1 MCPSHALPTPFLEEP
16 CDASVE
22 STIPNQEHMYD
33 VLVANSIQELGYRVD
48 CLAWICTHHE
58 EVCELC
64 AAYVQ
69 AIRKDIERAGMT
81 PELETDLLA
90 AEQEAKM
97 QQKKLRRNHQVLY
110 GLEQHTT
117 ALKTQQLDY
126 YAGVLTQREYV
137 SVR

>member
-1 MCPSHALPTPFLEEP
+1 MSPSHALPTPFLEEP

-22 STIPNQEHMYD
+22 RTIPNQEHMYNLMVD
-33 VLVANSIQELGYRVD
+33 ATIQEFGYRMD
-48 CLAWICTHHE
+48 CLTWICTHHE

-81 PELETDLLA
+81 SELQTDLLA
-90 AEQEAKM
+90 AEQEARM
-97 QQKKLRRNHQVLY
+97 QQTKLRRHHQILH
-110 GLEQHTT
+110 GLEQHMA
-117 ALKTQQLDY
+117 ALKSQQLDY
-126 YAGVLTQREYV
+126 YAGVVTQRQYV